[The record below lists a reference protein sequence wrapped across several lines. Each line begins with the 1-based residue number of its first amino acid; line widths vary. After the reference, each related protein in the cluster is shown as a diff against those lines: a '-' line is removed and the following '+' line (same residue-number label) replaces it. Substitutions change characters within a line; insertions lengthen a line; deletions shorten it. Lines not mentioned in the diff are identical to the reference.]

1 MPYGT
6 GMVAEAEADG
16 GERDTVTTPEAMAAV
31 PPAQF
36 KSPRPRREVRRPR
49 RYQH

>member
-16 GERDTVTTPEAMAAV
+16 GERDTVTTPEAMAGV

-36 KSPRPRREVRRPR
+36 QLP
-49 RYQH
+49 